1 MYRLLAFTFK
11 RGGELSFIEKYL
23 SNLSSP
29 TLRIVGQSQSEDA
42 GNITLILTI
51 EEPDDANI
59 PTV

>member
-11 RGGELSFIEKYL
+11 RNGDVNFIEKYL
-23 SNLSSP
+23 NELSSP

-42 GNITLILTI
+42 GNITLILTV